1 MNMNGFNETGFLRC
15 SRRIAF
21 PLLMAIGNFAMAA
34 SPIQAFESD
43 SLKRIVESQQGK
55 PFVVVVWS
63 LDCVYCQTSLKTLSE
78 EKSRR
83 KGRDLN
89 VVTISTDSSSDP
101 EAVSLMRQRLESL
114 GFAGNAWA
122 FGNAPAEQLR
132 YALDPKWHG
141 EKPRSYWFNAA
152 GDRIAYSGVITSRTI
167 ARWGA
172 K

>member
-1 MNMNGFNETGFLRC
+1 MNGFDERAILRSA
-15 SRRIAF
+15 SRSAVL
-21 PLLMAIGNFAMAA
+21 LLMAIGNLAMAA
-34 SPIQAFESD
+34 PPIQAFESN
-43 SLKRIVESQQGK
+43 SLKHIVESQQGR

-63 LDCVYCQTSLKTLSE
+63 LDCVYCQTSLKNLSE
-78 EKSRR
+78 ENSRR
-83 KGRDLN
+83 RGRTLN

-101 EAVSLMRQRLESL
+101 DAVAMMRQRLESL
-114 GFAGNAWA
+114 GLAGNAWA

-152 GDRIAYSGVITSRTI
+152 GDKIAYSGVITSRTI